1 MSEKMVKAFKALG
14 NPKRLEIVNAIRGM
28 RSRGE
33 RPGFDAIMKA
43 LKTAP
48 GELGYHL
55 KVLREAGLVENGAD
69 GYKLTPLAETLTGD
83 FVIISKKILQEK
95 LEQAEE
101 MYKATRDER
110 VKFVADTLR
119 WLMSIAEG
127 LQEAEKP

>member
-14 NPKRLEIVNAIRGM
+14 NPKRLEIVNLIRDM

-33 RPGFDAIMKA
+33 RPGFDALMKA
-43 LKTAP
+43 LKLAP

-55 KVLREAGLVENGAD
+55 KILRDAGIVENGVD
-69 GYKLTPLAETLTGD
+69 GYRLTELAETLTGEWA
-83 FVIISKKILQEK
+83 IISKKILQEK

-110 VKFVADTLR
+110 VKSVADTIR
-119 WLMSIAEG
+119 WLMSIVKG
-127 LQEAEKP
+127 LREAEKP

>member
-43 LKTAP
+43 LKLVP

-69 GYKLTPLAETLTGD
+69 GYKLTPLAETLTGEW
-83 FVIISKKILQEK
+83 VIISKKILQEK

-110 VKFVADTLR
+110 VKFVADTIR
-119 WLMSIAEG
+119 WLMSIIE
-127 LQEAEKP
+127 EAKA